1 MQVDNTQAKSFAEGT
16 CVQSKLRGTFN
27 IRDGWVQELRD
38 ANTLIV
44 EKVGTENSLADLMT
58 KTHPTARF
66 KQLLSMIGSKCAT
79 GMVQARDTE
88 MKAMAAIGSECG
100 FIL

>member
-44 EKVGTENSLADLMT
+44 EKASTDNNPADLMT
-58 KTHPTARF
+58 RTHPTARF
-66 KQLLSMIGSKCAT
+66 KQLQLVDMIGSKCAN
-79 GMVQARDTE
+79 GMVQDTE
-88 MKAMAAIGSECG
+88 MKAMAAIGSECS
-100 FIL
+100 LML